1 MLHVKQGNTM
11 ETKLKNIAEIYTGF
25 TQRPPEK
32 SVNTFDVKAIQI
44 KDLTKD
50 QVVISQDQWSELE
63 WAYDSKPQFLKHNS
77 LIVVARG
84 EPRAYVFKG
93 QKADQVVV
101 SNQFIIVNL
110 ISDEIKPEFLV
121 WYFNHAQEMR
131 SYFEMHSRGSTLM
144 MLSISTLKE
153 ASIAIPSLA
162 QQEEILRLTEEAD
175 KEALIFQQ
183 LTALRA
189 EYNQAKSEQIL
200 MQAKV
205 AQ

>member
-1 MLHVKQGNTM
+1 M

-32 SVNTFDVKAIQI
+32 SVNAFDLKTIQI

-50 QVVISQDQWSELE
+50 QVVISKDQWSELE
-63 WAYDSKPQFLKHNS
+63 WAYDSKPQYLKYNS
-77 LIVVARG
+77 IIVVARG
-84 EPRAYVFKG
+84 EPKAYVFKG
-93 QKADQVVV
+93 HEADQVVV
-101 SNQFIIVNL
+101 SNQFIVVNL
-110 ISDEIKPEFLV
+110 KLNDLKPEFLA
-121 WYFNHAQEMR
+121 WYFNHSQAMR
-131 SYFEMHSRGSTLM
+131 SHFEMNSRGSLLM

-153 ASIAIPSLA
+153 AEIVIPSMF
-162 QQEEILRLTEEAD
+162 QQEEILRLAEEAHN
-175 KEALIFQQ
+175 EALIFKQ

-200 MQAKV
+200 AQAKV

>member
-1 MLHVKQGNTM
+1 M

-50 QVVISQDQWSELE
+50 QVVITDDQLSDLE
-63 WAYDSKPQFLKHNS
+63 WAYDSKPQYLKHNS
-77 LIVVARG
+77 IIVVARG
-84 EPRAYVFKG
+84 EPKAYVFKG
-93 QKADQVVV
+93 DQADQVVV
-101 SNQFIIVNL
+101 SNQFIVVNL
-110 ISDEIKPEFLV
+110 NIDKLKPEFLA
-121 WYFNHAQEMR
+121 WYFNHSQVMR
-131 SYFEMHSRGSTLM
+131 SYFEMNSRGSMLM

-153 ASIAIPSLA
+153 ASIVIPSLN
-162 QQEEILRLTEEAD
+162 QQEEILQLVQEAD
-175 KEALIFQQ
+175 QEALVFQQ

-189 EYNQAKSEQIL
+189 EYNQAMSEQIL
-200 MQAKV
+200 IQAKM

>member
-1 MLHVKQGNTM
+1 M

-32 SVNTFDVKAIQI
+32 SVNAFDLKTIQI
-44 KDLTKD
+44 KDLTKEQVIILDD
-50 QVVISQDQWSELE
+50 QLVDLE
-63 WAYDSKPQFLKHNS
+63 WSYDSKPQYLKHNS

-93 QKADQVVV
+93 QQVDQVAV
-101 SNQFIIVNL
+101 SNQFIVVNL
-110 ISDEIKPEFLV
+110 NVDNIKPEFLA
-121 WYFNHAQEMR
+121 WYFNHSQAMR
-131 SYFEMHSRGSTLM
+131 SYFEMNSRGSLLT

-153 ASIAIPSLA
+153 ASIVIPSLK
-162 QQEEILRLTEEAD
+162 QQEEILQFAQDAD
-175 KEALIFQQ
+175 KEALVFQQ
-183 LTALRA
+183 LIALRA

-200 MQAKV
+200 VQAKV

>member
-1 MLHVKQGNTM
+1 M

-32 SVNTFDVKAIQI
+32 SVNAFDLKTIQI
-44 KDLTKD
+44 KDLTKE
-50 QVVISQDQWSELE
+50 QVVILDDQLVDLE
-63 WAYDSKPQFLKHNS
+63 WSYDSKPQYLKHNS

-84 EPRAYVFKG
+84 ESRAYVFKG
-93 QKADQVVV
+93 YEPDQVTV
-101 SNQFIIVNL
+101 SNQFIVVNL
-110 ISDEIKPEFLV
+110 KVDNIKPEFLA
-121 WYFNHAQEMR
+121 WYFNHSQAMR
-131 SYFEMHSRGSTLM
+131 SYFEMNSRGSLLM

-153 ASIAIPSLA
+153 AEIVIPSIF
-162 QQEEILRLTEEAD
+162 QQEEILRLAKEAHN
-175 KEALIFQQ
+175 EALIFKQ
-183 LTALRA
+183 LIALRA

>member
-1 MLHVKQGNTM
+1 M

-32 SVNTFDVKAIQI
+32 SVNAFDLKTIQI

-50 QVVISQDQWSELE
+50 QVVISDDQLTDLE
-63 WAYDSKPQFLKHNS
+63 WSYDSKPQYLKHNS

-93 QKADQVVV
+93 QQVDQVAV
-101 SNQFIIVNL
+101 SNQFIVVNL
-110 ISDEIKPEFLV
+110 NVDNIKPEFLA
-121 WYFNHAQEMR
+121 WYFNHSQAMR
-131 SYFEMHSRGSTLM
+131 SYFEMNSRGSLLM

-153 ASIAIPSLA
+153 ASIVIPSLN
-162 QQEEILRLTEEAD
+162 QQEEILRFAQDAD
-175 KEALIFQQ
+175 KEALVFQQ
-183 LTALRA
+183 LIAVRA

>member
-1 MLHVKQGNTM
+1 M

-50 QVVISQDQWSELE
+50 QVIISENQWSELE
-63 WAYDSKPQFLKHNS
+63 WAYDSRPQYLKYNS
-77 LIVVARG
+77 IIVVARG
-84 EPRAYVFKG
+84 EPKAYVFKG
-93 QKADQVVV
+93 TEVDQVVV
-101 SNQFIIVNL
+101 SNQFIVVNL
-110 ISDEIKPEFLV
+110 QSVDLKPEFLA
-121 WYFNHAQEMR
+121 WYFNHSQAMR
-131 SYFEMHSRGSTLM
+131 SYFEMNSRGSLLM
-144 MLSISTLKE
+144 MLSISILKE
-153 ASIAIPSLA
+153 ASIVIPSLNK
-162 QQEEILRLTEEAD
+162 QEEILQFAQD
-175 KEALIFQQ
+175 ANKEALVFQQ
-183 LTALRA
+183 LIAVRA